1 MQRNSHRVPQRHG
14 AHCDTYT
21 CSLRIVMHVQHV
33 AFLSNQ
39 SYASKSGI
47 EARHRSREIVP
58 GTHPNELA
66 EGSKPRGM
74 AIGLSLICVEYEY
87 AMHKAVYFFVTS
99 SNALALHFTRQALI
113 TVSAGFGP
121 RFFPG
126 PPAGFKIP
134 SSKISSKPLQI
145 RSMSGRIFLGQV
157 GYSNEPRSGNPGSPD
172 SALQYVIRR
181 RSNSETK
188 RLQQPNPNRVTR
200 GIKTGQGA
208 RQNPVVVV
216 RSLGVISADWP

>member
-87 AMHKAVYFFVTS
+87 AMHKAVYFFVTRYQGYCTIKLQRFGS
-99 SNALALHFTRQALI
+99 ALHASSSHNRLGRFRPPLLSRPPGRFQDSFFEDFFEASPNQVHVRSHI
-113 TVSAGFGP
+113 P
-121 RFFPG
+121 R
-126 PPAGFKIP
+126 
-134 SSKISSKPLQI
+134 
-145 RSMSGRIFLGQV
+145 SGRIFQRTKERE
-157 GYSNEPRSGNPGSPD
+157 SWIPRFGP
-172 SALQYVIRR
+172 
-181 RSNSETK
+181 T
-188 RLQQPNPNRVTR
+188 
-200 GIKTGQGA
+200 
-208 RQNPVVVV
+208 V
-216 RSLGVISADWP
+216 RN